1 MRLLYTS
8 VMCVSAM
15 FMSLSAQ
22 DLSKEITIEKEIIP
36 EHRSAI
42 KLDVEPKS
50 VSRAMTKKTPVF
62 KEQYTVSEVPAN
74 IATLE
79 PASCGDTLKNLKY
92 RGYVDVGYFPIYNSV
107 VSAGYRFLNTE
118 TTRLNAWLQ
127 YDGKV
132 YDAEMLPD
140 EELTLRSHMIE
151 LGASVSHK
159 VNRFS
164 WVTAGVDYSYNH
176 YNIPTEI
183 SSYNES
189 VNDLGLNIGWNS
201 QVGVLKYN
209 VGIDFGHFAYGQ
221 KGYHLGKKAKPVRE
235 NLIAFAGSAVMPYAE
250 NLNIGLDA
258 KIHIVNYNRNN
269 ILLVDTLG
277 HLKLGEADAPSY
289 SIVSLI
295 PRIGYKV
302 ANLNISAGVKIDL
315 AINEGKALNIA
326 PDVNLGWT
334 PVTYVS
340 VYGTLGGGKHINTLA
355 PLFDY
360 MRYAAPMFAYGS
372 STIPFSLDVGVVVG
386 PWRGAYIE
394 LFGGYAKADDWLM
407 PNNVNMTNIYLPT
420 DIKGWHGGAKVGFNY
435 HDIVDFSIRYEAAS
449 QDLNK
454 GYYLWRDRAKNVLSL
469 SLQVTPIKP
478 LDIVVGYELRKD
490 RYCNI
495 STNELC
501 EMGDAE
507 NVSIGANYQLKER
520 LGLFGQI
527 ENLFNN
533 EYLMPGNIPVQGI
546 NALVGVN
553 YKF

>member
-1 MRLLYTS
+1 MRAIYITA
-8 VMCVSAM
+8 MCVSAM

-50 VSRAMTKKTPVF
+50 VSRAMTKKTPAF
-62 KEQYTVSEVPAN
+62 KDRHTASEIQAN

-79 PASCGDTLKNLKY
+79 PASCGDTLTESKY
-92 RGYVDVGYFPIYNSV
+92 RGYVDVGYFPVYNAA
-107 VSAGYRFLNTE
+107 VSAGYRFIDNE
-118 TTRLNAWLQ
+118 KTRLNAWLQ
-127 YDGKV
+127 YNGKV
-132 YDAEMLPD
+132 YDAEMLHG
-140 EELTLRSHMIE
+140 EELTLRSHAVE
-151 LGASVSHK
+151 LGMALFHK
-159 VNRFS
+159 VNSYS
-164 WVTAGVDYSYNH
+164 WVTAGVDYSYNR
-176 YNIPTEI
+176 YNTPLGI

-189 VNDLGLNIGWNS
+189 VNNLGLNLGWNS
-201 QVGVLKYN
+201 QLGVLKYN
-209 VGIDFGHFAYGQ
+209 AGVEFGHFAYGQ
-221 KGYHLGKKAKPVRE
+221 KGFCLGNEAKPVRE
-235 NLIAFAGSAVMPYAE
+235 NMFSLSGGAEMPYAE

-258 KIHIVNYNRNN
+258 KVSIVNYNRNS
-269 ILLVDTLG
+269 ILLSDTLG
-277 HLKLGEADAPSY
+277 HLNLVEADAPSY
-289 SIVSLI
+289 GIVSLT
-295 PRIGYKV
+295 PRVKYKTV
-302 ANLNISAGVKIDL
+302 NLNISAGVKIDF
-315 AINEGKALNIA
+315 AINDGNALNIA
-326 PDVNLGWT
+326 PDVNLSWA
-334 PVTYVS
+334 PVSYVS

-355 PLFDY
+355 SLFDY
-360 MRYAAPMFAYGS
+360 SKYSAPIFTYGTS
-372 STIPFSLDVGVVVG
+372 KLPITFDAGVVVG
-386 PWRGAYIE
+386 PWHGAYVE

-407 PNNVNMTNIYLPT
+407 PSSENMTNLYVAT
-420 DIKGWHGGAKVGFNY
+420 DVKGWHGGVKVGFNY

-454 GYYLWRDRAKNVLSL
+454 GYYLWRDRAKNILSL